1 MREGVKKLFKFMQLI
16 TKHIEVICCF
26 LSCFYFECSCL
37 IHSFVMKMPR
47 FLNFDNEHL
56 SKRYH
61 FREIDDSIKGVSII
75 IVTLVMLDY
84 TLNLNLCQLV

>member
-1 MREGVKKLFKFMQLI
+1 
-16 TKHIEVICCF
+16 
-26 LSCFYFECSCL
+26 
-37 IHSFVMKMPR
+37 MPR

-56 SKRYH
+56 SKRDH

-84 TLNLNLCQLV
+84 TLNQNLCQLV